1 MQAFCLF
8 EEHSIVL
15 LIFIISFHPIQDT
28 IFCQTSM
35 TITHPCPKE
44 EKNYFQPSKLYLV
57 VEIIL
62 VRCDYQTTLHNISE
76 DQWSHLHCGRSL
88 YLVISKPVIQII
100 THIPHPQK
108 KNYAAFTQQSLK
120 Q

>member
-1 MQAFCLF
+1 M
-8 EEHSIVL
+8 S
-15 LIFIISFHPIQDT
+15 
-28 IFCQTSM
+28 
-35 TITHPCPKE
+35 KRR
-44 EKNYFQPSKLYLV
+44 KNYFQPSKLYLV